1 MERNA
6 QREVSKLS
14 SLRSRSSQKLPH
26 QDSKENVLENRKVS
40 TIQTGLKG
48 AKRPGEERKVSR
60 KIHALLEL
68 QAEGSSDALKSEGS
82 NLGQLNHLST
92 MRHDI
97 RKKWQS
103 VID

>member
-1 MERNA
+1 
-6 QREVSKLS
+6 
-14 SLRSRSSQKLPH
+14 
-26 QDSKENVLENRKVS
+26 VLENRKVS

-48 AKRPGEERKVSR
+48 AKKPGEERKVSR

-68 QAEGSSDALKSEGS
+68 QTDDALKSENS
-82 NLGQLNHLST
+82 NLGQLHRLSA